1 MFYNA
6 LQSNDSIFPQ
16 MRPEKKQVELTEDEK
31 LIIGLLK
38 AENNQPLSQLKD
50 KSALS
55 GKKWDAAM
63 KGLSKHGLTKV
74 AVEGESKT
82 VVLN

>member
-1 MFYNA
+1 
-6 LQSNDSIFPQ
+6 

-38 AENNQPLSQLKD
+38 AENNQPLAQLKD

-55 GKKWDAAM
+55 GKKWDAAI

-74 AVEGESKT
+74 NVDGENKT

>member
-1 MFYNA
+1 
-6 LQSNDSIFPQ
+6 

-31 LIIGLLK
+31 LIVGLLK
-38 AENNQPLSQLKD
+38 TENNQQLGDLKE

-55 GKKWDAAM
+55 GKKWDTAM

-74 AVEGESKT
+74 IIDGENKS
-82 VVLN
+82 VILN